1 MAKVYVAYGS
11 NLNKE
16 QMKDRCPG
24 AEFVGTGSIENY
36 ELQFKGSLH
45 GAHATI
51 APKEGSSVPV
61 GMWTIQ
67 NRDES
72 RLDMYEGYNP
82 KSYSYYN
89 KEQIPVKM
97 DDGSSLTG
105 MVYIMDPRM
114 DFGNPSK
121 SYYDIV
127 RQGYEDCGLDTNVL
141 DHAVNDSMDLAQ
153 QRMECEG
160 ILPVRSTSRKK
171 AGRMCKKPSAAS
183 IWQRMTAIPMR
194 NTSLVRSTI
203 SEMESVLTGRRDWN
217 I

>member
-1 MAKVYVAYGS
+1 MAKLYVAYGS

-67 NRDES
+67 KRDES

-82 KSYSYYN
+82 KGYCYYN

-105 MVYIMDPRM
+105 MVYIMDQRM

-127 RQGYEDCGLDTNVL
+127 RQGYADCGLDTNVL
-141 DHAVNDSMDLAQ
+141 DHAVNDSMDPAHWYPD
-153 QRMECEG
+153 RN
-160 ILPVRSTSRKK
+160 PHSPD
-171 AGRMCKKPSAAS
+171 GRCHSSSCWGFRNPSAD
-183 IWQRMTAIPMR
+183 RT
-194 NTSLVRSTI
+194 
-203 SEMESVLTGRRDWN
+203 
-217 I
+217 

>member
-1 MAKVYVAYGS
+1 MAKLYVAYGS

-24 AEFVGTGSIENY
+24 
-36 ELQFKGSLH
+36 
-45 GAHATI
+45 
-51 APKEGSSVPV
+51 
-61 GMWTIQ
+61 GMWTIKK
-67 NRDES
+67 RDES
-72 RLDMYEGYNP
+72 RLDMYEGYNL
-82 KSYSYYN
+82 KGYCYYN

-121 SYYDIV
+121 NYYDIV

-141 DHAVNDSMDLAQ
+141 DHAVNDSVDLAQ

-160 ILPVRSTSRKK
+160 
-171 AGRMCKKPSAAS
+171 
-183 IWQRMTAIPMR
+183 MR
-194 NTSLVRSTI
+194 FF
-203 SEMESVLTGRRDWN
+203 
-217 I
+217 